1 MLLVILSLE
10 ATPGGMIETIQI
22 ADPKEAFGIRLL
34 IREWFEAAGE
44 ANPAFYRSID
54 AAPLPDAPPKPKSP
68 EALVPE
74 RKDFR

>member
-1 MLLVILSLE
+1 MEQTVVSLE

-22 ADPKEAFGIRLL
+22 ADPKDPFGIRLL

-44 ANPAFYRSID
+44 ANLGFYRSIE
-54 AAPLPDAPPKPKSP
+54 ATPLPDALPKPKSP

-74 RKDFR
+74 RNVLR